1 MATRLVETGRLTVEE
16 LEQRVGGGF
25 PVAAPLPEIESAEVP
40 GVAVAALVP
49 GDRVQV
55 KQWNPLGHTRCPA
68 YVRGRRGVV
77 VRVDGN
83 HPLAD
88 VELFRAPARDE
99 AVYTVRF
106 DAAEL
111 WGATAER
118 HAVHVDLSASYLERE
133 ST

>member
-1 MATRLVETGRLTVEE
+1 MATRLVDTGRLTVDE

-25 PVAAPLPEIESAEVP
+25 PVSAPMPQIESAEVP
-40 GVAVAALVP
+40 GVAVPALAP

-55 KQWNPLGHTRCPA
+55 KQWTPLGHTRCPA

-77 VRVDGN
+77 VRVDGDR
-83 HPLAD
+83 PLAD
-88 VELFRAPARDE
+88 VELFRTPARNE
-99 AVYTVRF
+99 AVYSVRF

-118 HAVHVDLSASYLERE
+118 HVVHVDLSASYLERE
-133 ST
+133 SA